1 MSKGNSFYPLSASH
15 YPLFFVFAVLFGL
28 TACAPKG
35 EALYNRAEKS
45 LGAGEV
51 NAAVI
56 DLKNLVKDEP
66 QNGKARALLAEALL
80 KAGDVNAAAI
90 EIQKAKDTGASK
102 ADLLVPEC
110 ALFAAKGE
118 FDKVRAG
125 CSPDQA
131 QGDDKVALQIAQGQA
146 LVGLERAAE
155 AKAPF
160 QAALAAEP
168 DNLEALVGLAAATYQ
183 TDGLKG
189 AMAVL
194 DQASEGVR
202 KRPVYWMTV
211 GSLNVQGGDLP
222 AAEKAYRTAIE
233 KAGKSAEGETE
244 LMALGA
250 LAEVQMRQ
258 GKVKEAEASAE
269 QLIKAAPNN
278 PLVKQLRGQIAAAG
292 GDMEKARTLLE
303 DAVAAMPDN
312 YQARLLLGMVNLRQG
327 NLGQAEMH
335 FANVA
340 TNQPDNAQA
349 QRLLAE
355 TRARSQTP
363 EQTLESMKPALA
375 QPDADPSLL
384 SMAGR
389 LSLASGKRDEALSYF
404 AQAAETSK
412 DQSPEVQLDIAGG
425 YLMAGDLDRA
435 IELLQSMP
443 QGGATGYQRE
453 YLLMAALL
461 QKGKKD
467 EALAE
472 AKSLVERSGDDPQVR
487 NLVAAVF
494 SAAGQ
499 PDAGRKQFE
508 EALKLKPNDPE
519 TLINLARLDLTE
531 GKTAD
536 AEQRFR
542 KVLEADPK
550 NLTATLGVAV
560 AAGAQ
565 GNVKE
570 AEKFLQKA
578 SADHP
583 DSIEAQLAL
592 AQFYLGQHDFGQ
604 AKAVVEEAA
613 KEAPDNASLSNARGL
628 ALLGLNDVPAAIA
641 SFTKATEQAPKA
653 YGFALNLARAELIN
667 KNPKGALTVIDGVLK
682 AEPSY
687 SPALALGAA
696 ISLQGGETER
706 AAGYVQRAR
715 QVAPDAPGTLALEG
729 DLAMAQKRYR
739 EALED
744 YRKASAKGTTRQLA
758 IAEFRA
764 GVLSGAGNPEEP
776 LNRWLAA
783 HPDDVDMLTVI
794 ATRKQEA
801 GNSSEAIALYEGALQ
816 KSPDNAVILNNLA
829 MLYVTTGNPKALE
842 TAEKAYAAAP
852 KLAAIQDT
860 YGWVLL
866 QKGQADKAL
875 GILAEAYK
883 GLPDNA
889 EVQFHYAS
897 ALAKSG
903 KAAEALPI
911 LKKAVAGPMPP
922 SVKADAQKLLEQ
934 LSK

>member
-1 MSKGNSFYPLSASH
+1 L
-15 YPLFFVFAVLFGL
+15 AVLFGL

-90 EIQKAKDTGASK
+90 EIQKAKDSGASK

-118 FDKVRAG
+118 FDKVLAG

-146 LVGLERAAE
+146 LVGLDRAAE
-155 AKAPF
+155 AKAPL
-160 QAALAAEP
+160 QAALAAKP
-168 DNLEALVGLAAATYQ
+168 DSLEALLGLAAATYQ

-189 AMAVL
+189 AAVVL
-194 DQASEGVR
+194 DQASDGVR
-202 KRPVYWMTV
+202 NRPIYWMTV
-211 GSLNVQGGDLP
+211 GSLNAQGGDLP
-222 AAEKAYRTAIE
+222 AAEKAYQTAIE
-233 KAGKSAEGETE
+233 KSGKGGAEGDTRP
-244 LMALGA
+244 MALGA

-269 QLIKAAPNN
+269 QLLKAAPNN
-278 PLVKQLRGQIAAAG
+278 PLVKQLRGQVAAAG
-292 GDMEKARTLLE
+292 GDLEKARMLLE
-303 DAVAAMPDN
+303 EAVAAMPDN
-312 YQARLLLGMVNLRQG
+312 YQARLLLGMVNLKQG
-327 NLGQAEMH
+327 NIGQAEMH
-335 FANVA
+335 FSNVVA
-340 TNQPDNAQA
+340 NQPGNVQA
-349 QRLLAE
+349 QRLLVE
-355 TRARSQTP
+355 TRTRSKSP
-363 EQTLESMKPALA
+363 AETLESMKSALA

-389 LSLASGKRDEALSYF
+389 LSLASGNRDEALSYL
-404 AQAAETSK
+404 AQAAETAK

-425 YLMAGDLDRA
+425 FLMAGDLDRA
-435 IELLQSMP
+435 IELLQGMP

-472 AKSLVERSGDDPQVR
+472 AKALVERSGDDPQVR
-487 NLVAAVF
+487 NLVASVF

-542 KVLEADPK
+542 KVLETDPK
-550 NLTATLGVAV
+550 NLTATQGVAV

-583 DSIEAQLAL
+583 DSIQAQLAL
-592 AQFYLGQHDFGQ
+592 AQFYLGQRNFGQ

-613 KEAPDNASLSNARGL
+613 KKAPDNAALSNARGL
-628 ALLGLNDVPAAIA
+628 ALLGLNDVPGAIA
-641 SFTKATEQAPKA
+641 SFTKAVEQAPKA

-667 KNPKGALTVIDGVLK
+667 KNTKGALSVIDNLLK
-682 AEPSY
+682 AQPDF

-696 ISLQGGETER
+696 ISLQSRDTER
-706 AAGYVQRAR
+706 AAGYVQRMR
-715 QVAPDAPGTLALEG
+715 QVAPDAPGTFALEG
-729 DLAMAQKRYR
+729 DLAMTQKRYK
-739 EALED
+739 EALEY
-744 YRKASAKGTTRQLA
+744 YRKASAKGSTRQLA

-764 GVLSGAGNPEEP
+764 GVLAGAGVPEKP
-776 LNRWLAA
+776 LNDWLAA
-783 HPDDVDMLTVI
+783 HPDDVDVLTI
-794 ATRKQEA
+794 LATRKEEVGNYTEA
-801 GNSSEAIALYEGALQ
+801 VALYEGALQ
-816 KSPDNAVILNNLA
+816 KASNNVVVLNNLA
-829 MLYVTTGNPKALE
+829 MLYMATGNPKALE
-842 TAEKAYAAAP
+842 TAEMAYAAAP
-852 KLAAIQDT
+852 EVAAVQDT

-866 QKGQADKAL
+866 QQGKTEQALA
-875 GILAEAYK
+875 ILAAAYK
-883 GLPDNA
+883 GLPEVA
-889 EVQFHYAS
+889 EVQYHYAA
-897 ALAKSG
+897 ALAKAGRS
-903 KAAEALPI
+903 AEALPI
-911 LKKAVAGPMPP
+911 LKKAVTGPMPEKA
-922 SVKADAQKLLEQ
+922 KADAQKLLQE